1 MRLTCKFNVKPTKT
15 TSMKRTIL
23 TTVLVLLLC
32 AVPGVRAQDVEVHIG
47 ERRELT
53 QAQKDSIY
61 LAKLS
66 PEQLMELK
74 RMEMEVEKERIE
86 ARSKNEMP
94 FTNMGLLLIVL
105 APFLFVIAI
114 ILINTRSKQAE
125 ARRRYEIYMKSI
137 EMGQPVPAHFF
148 DEPDKK
154 SKSSNLK
161 RGIISLM
168 VGLAFGAYAIIDR
181 NTSLPFLL
189 AALIPGLVGIGYILV
204 HKLEKP
210 QTEENA
216 VKSDEQ
222 N

>member
-1 MRLTCKFNVKPTKT
+1 
-15 TSMKRTIL
+15 MKRTIL
-23 TTVLVLLLC
+23 TTVLVLLLSV
-32 AVPGVRAQDVEVHIG
+32 APGIKAQDVEVHIG
-47 ERRELT
+47 QQKELT
-53 QAQKDSIY
+53 EAQKDSIY
-61 LAKLS
+61 LTKLT
-66 PEQLMELK
+66 PDQLLELK

-94 FTNMGLLLIVL
+94 FTNLGLLLIVL

-137 EMGQPVPAHFF
+137 EMGQPVPAHYFE
-148 DEPDKK
+148 EPDKK

-168 VGLAFGAYAIIDR
+168 VGLAFGAYVIIDR

-210 QTEENA
+210 QTADTA
-216 VKSDEQ
+216 VKSDKQ

>member
-1 MRLTCKFNVKPTKT
+1 
-15 TSMKRTIL
+15 MKRTIL
-23 TTVLVLLLC
+23 TTVLVLLLSV
-32 AVPGVRAQDVEVHIG
+32 VPGIKAQDVEVHIG
-47 ERRELT
+47 QQKELT
-53 QAQKDSIY
+53 EAQKDSIY
-61 LAKLS
+61 LTKLT
-66 PEQLMELK
+66 PDQLLELK

-94 FTNMGLLLIVL
+94 FTNLGLLLIVL

-137 EMGQPVPAHFF
+137 EMGQPVPAHYFE
-148 DEPDKK
+148 EPDKK

-168 VGLAFGAYAIIDR
+168 LGLAFGAYVIIDR

-189 AALIPGLVGIGYILV
+189 AALIPGLLGIGYILV

-210 QTEENA
+210 QTA
-216 VKSDEQ
+216 DTAAKSDEQ

>member
-1 MRLTCKFNVKPTKT
+1 
-15 TSMKRTIL
+15 MKRTIL
-23 TTVLVLLLC
+23 TTVLVLLLSV
-32 AVPGVRAQDVEVHIG
+32 VPGIKAQDVQVHIG
-47 ERRELT
+47 DKKELT
-53 QAQKDSIY
+53 EAQKDSIY
-61 LAKLS
+61 LEKLS
-66 PEQLMELK
+66 PDQLLELK
-74 RMEMEVEKERIE
+74 KLEMAVEKERID
-86 ARSKNEMP
+86 AQSKEDMP
-94 FTNMGLLLIVL
+94 LNGLGIVAIVM

-114 ILINTRSKQAE
+114 ILISNRAKQNESK
-125 ARRRYEIYMKSI
+125 RRYEIYMKSI

-148 DEPDKK
+148 DEPERKN
-154 SKSSNLK
+154 KSSNLK

-168 VGLAFGAYAIIDR
+168 VGLAFGAYVIIVR

-210 QTEENA
+210 QTEDTA

>member
-1 MRLTCKFNVKPTKT
+1 
-15 TSMKRTIL
+15 MKRTIL
-23 TTVLVLLLC
+23 TTVLVLLLSV
-32 AVPGVRAQDVEVHIG
+32 VPGIKAQDVQVHIG
-47 ERRELT
+47 DKKELT
-53 QAQKDSIY
+53 EAQKDSIY
-61 LAKLS
+61 LEKLS
-66 PEQLMELK
+66 PDQLLELK
-74 RMEMEVEKERIE
+74 KLEMEVEKERID
-86 ARSKNEMP
+86 AQSKEDMP
-94 FTNMGLLLIVL
+94 LNGLGIVAIVM

-114 ILINTRSKQAE
+114 ILISNRAKQNESK
-125 ARRRYEIYMKSI
+125 RRYEIYMKSI

-148 DEPDKK
+148 DEPERKN
-154 SKSSNLK
+154 KSSNLK

-168 VGLAFGAYAIIDR
+168 VGLAFGAYVIIVR

-210 QTEENA
+210 QTEDTA